1 MSDINN
7 PILSIKQ
14 IEHIYAKLMMSNDLQ
29 ILGDLPSELSI
40 LVSNAAKDDQTLMAL
55 TLVSQYHH
63 LMYDDKPNADEKIIS
78 KVDFPKSN
86 LPFVPVNYYKMLEK
100 IINKLESFF
109 YFPEVE
115 LEAFSRWLLYFLE
128 QKGYTLPTNFWE
140 RMKIKESESLLHIN
154 QGIYTK
160 WQLYLKGMALK
171 NTQSSQKYDELT
183 AENWDEWYPSE
194 RLQILRQMRRKNPE
208 KARALILECAP
219 SMPAD
224 KRLEVIQIFNIRLC
238 DDDIDVLQKLS
249 KARSSSATKMA
260 KRLLMRLGE
269 ISEES
274 MLEEFMQEFKWS
286 KKNRLLT
293 STISRKNYR
302 KFNNLIQNLKNI
314 SIHQW
319 AKKLEITMSEFVQG
333 WNFEKNQSFT
343 ESLFKNAAESLDSD
357 DLIILAKNWTQD
369 FHVCKNFHFY
379 VDYWYII
386 KPYLPKEALEDIAY
400 DVLTKMETFIDL
412 LHFFDKKIHISF
424 NELCQLPAFKK
435 LSSYGIQ
442 HLDHWNVRKNFYA
455 LALLVDDDIA
465 KQCLQYLNE
474 QGVSYH
480 EDALV
485 LLHLNALLPNSV
497 KN

>member
-40 LVSNAAKDDQTLMAL
+40 LVANAAKDDQTLMAL

-86 LPFVPVNYYKMLEK
+86 LPFVPVNYYKILEK

-109 YFPEVE
+109 YFPEAQH
-115 LEAFSRWLLYFLE
+115 EAFIRWFLYFLE

-140 RMKIKESESLLHIN
+140 KLEIKESESLLHIN

-171 NTQSSQKYDELT
+171 NTQSSQNYDELT

-224 KRLEVIQIFNIRLC
+224 KRLKVIQIFNIGLC

-260 KRLLMRLGE
+260 KRLLMRLGAINE
-269 ISEES
+269 DSV
-274 MLEEFMQEFKWS
+274 LEEFMQEFKWS

-293 STISRKNYR
+293 STIGRKNYT
-302 KFNNLIQNLKNI
+302 KLNNLIQNLENI

-319 AKKLEITMSEFVQG
+319 AKKLKITMSEFLQG
-333 WNFEKNQSFT
+333 WNFEKNYNFT

-357 DLIILAKNWTQD
+357 DLIILAKNWTQELR
-369 FHVCKNFHFY
+369 KNFSEN
-379 VDYWYII
+379 YWYII
-386 KPYLPKEALEDIAY
+386 KPCLPKEALEDIAY
-400 DVLTKMETFIDL
+400 DALTKMENFFDL

-424 NELCQLPAFKK
+424 DELCQLPAFKK

-442 HLDHWNVRKNFYA
+442 HLDYWDVWRNFYA

-485 LLHLNALLPNSV
+485 LLHFNALLPNSV